1 MELRKCE
8 ICGKPTAEA
17 DFSKSYK
24 NRCKPCVAE
33 LTRERRTEQK
43 EEKVNDTYDDLRESY
58 INEMME
64 CYAQGDRHGLKSL
77 AGDAIEEAYKRGRLD
92 KESENAATEKSQW
105 QRPNIVQVPVKVSR
119 LFELTKAALQGLLA
133 SPVWMQL
140 QMQNTKE
147 ACKGKTLQEHAEY
160 LKKEIAEDATEL
172 ARATLSQLEQIEQEK
187 GDDQ

>member
-43 EEKVNDTYDDLRESY
+43 EQKATDTYDELRESY
-58 INEMME
+58 INGMME
-64 CYAQGDRHGLKSL
+64 CYAQSDRHGLRNL

-92 KESENAATEKSQW
+92 KESEKAATEKLQW
-105 QRPNIVQVPVKVSR
+105 PNIVPIKESR

-133 SPVWMQL
+133 SPVWMRSQTT
-140 QMQNTKE
+140 NI
-147 ACKGKTLQEHAEY
+147 
-160 LKKEIAEDATEL
+160 KEIYKGAVLQDILRKKMAQEAVEIARVTL
-172 ARATLSQLEQIEQEK
+172 AQLEQIEQEK
-187 GDDQ
+187 GYAQ